1 MSGCLGLRNRSMGAI
16 AVAIFGALLGTT
28 SVFSSALAADLSARD
43 ISILL
48 FRAPP
53 GSHPALNNLDLMRL
67 DLASLDFKKADLRQ
81 ANLFGTDLTGANLSG
96 VDLTG
101 ARLDRAVIISA
112 RFDGATLDDA
122 SLMRPATTST
132 LVPIP
137 QEAPSLKGA
146 SLRRV
151 KFFGDFSGSD
161 FSGADLT
168 DSVCAPINRTGFIEH
183 LWRTVFVS
191 ANLSGAI
198 LTRANMDRSQLS
210 FAVLKGAILRATL
223 LRGADLSGADL
234 SGADLSGA
242 DLSGS
247 DLTDAN
253 VTGADLSGTRLHGA
267 IGLESLKGLSLARN
281 SDKIIR

>member
-1 MSGCLGLRNRSMGAI
+1 MSGCPGLRNRSVGAI
-16 AVAIFGALLGTT
+16 AMAVFGALLGTT
-28 SVFSSALAADLSARD
+28 SIFSAARAADLSARD
-43 ISILL
+43 IAVLL
-48 FRAPP
+48 FRAAP
-53 GSHPALNNLDLMRL
+53 GSHPALNNRNLMRL
-67 DLASLDFKKADLRQ
+67 DLAALDFKKADLRQ
-81 ANLFGTDLTGANLSG
+81 TNLFGTDLTGANLSG

-101 ARLDRAVIISA
+101 ARLDRSVIISA

-168 DSVCAPINRTGFIEH
+168 DSVCAPVNRTGFIEH
-183 LWRTVFVS
+183 LWRTIFVS

-210 FAVLKGAILRATL
+210 FAVLKGAILHATL

-234 SGADLSGA
+234 SGADLTGA
-242 DLSGS
+242 DLSDS

-267 IGLESLKGLSLARN
+267 IGLESLKGLSLAKN

>member
-1 MSGCLGLRNRSMGAI
+1 MSGCPGLRNRSVGAI
-16 AVAIFGALLGTT
+16 AMAVFGALLGTT
-28 SVFSSALAADLSARD
+28 LIFSPARAADLSARD
-43 ISILL
+43 IAVLL
-48 FRAPP
+48 FRAAP
-53 GSHPALNNLDLMRL
+53 GSHPALNNRNLMRL
-67 DLASLDFKKADLRQ
+67 DLAALDFKKADLRQ
-81 ANLFGTDLTGANLSG
+81 TNLFGTDLTGANLSG

-101 ARLDRAVIISA
+101 ARLDRSVIISA

-132 LVPIP
+132 LVPVP

-168 DSVCAPINRTGFIEH
+168 DSVCAPVNRTGFIEH
-183 LWRTVFVS
+183 LWRTIFVS

-210 FAVLKGAILRATL
+210 FAVLKGAILHATL

-234 SGADLSGA
+234 SGADLTGA
-242 DLSGS
+242 DLSDS

-267 IGLESLKGLSLARN
+267 IGLESLKGLSLAKN

>member
-1 MSGCLGLRNRSMGAI
+1 MSECLGLRNRSIGAI
-16 AVAIFGALLGTT
+16 AVAMFGALLGTT
-28 SVFSSALAADLSARD
+28 SVFSPVWAADLSARD

-48 FRAPP
+48 FRAAP
-53 GSHPALNNLDLMRL
+53 GSHPALNNRNLMRL

-96 VDLTG
+96 VDLSG

-137 QEAPSLKGA
+137 REAPSLKGA
-146 SLRRV
+146 SLKRV

-183 LWRTVFVS
+183 LWRSVFVS

-210 FAVLKGAILRATL
+210 FAVLKGAILHATQ

-242 DLSGS
+242 DLTDA

-253 VTGADLSGTRLHGA
+253 ITGADLSGTRLHGA